1 VAFASSLDK
10 IGPLAGN
17 VADAAAV
24 VSVIAGHD
32 ENDSTSAAIDV
43 PDYASETRKPVQGLR
58 IGVPEDYFAEGIDA
72 EVKEKVESGIEL
84 LERLGCKRIPLHMP
98 HTDFATAVY
107 YVLATAEASSN
118 LARYDGVRYGLR
130 VPGATLTE
138 MYRNTR
144 ESGFGAEVK
153 RRIMLGTYVLSSG
166 YYDAYY
172 LRAQSVRTLVARD
185 FADAFKKTDVIV
197 TPTAPTAA
205 FGLGEKIADPLQM
218 YLADIYTVTGSL
230 AGVPGISVPC
240 GKNRAGLPIGMQIFG
255 PHFAEGRVLQVA
267 RAFEEAGGFGL

>member
-1 VAFASSLDK
+1 
-10 IGPLAGN
+10 
-17 VADAAAV
+17 
-24 VSVIAGHD
+24 
-32 ENDSTSAAIDV
+32 
-43 PDYASETRKPVQGLR
+43 LR
-58 IGVPEDYFAEGIDA
+58 IGVPEDYFAEGIDP
-72 EVKEKVESGIEL
+72 EVKEKVQSGIAL
-84 LERLGCKRIPLHMP
+84 LESLGCKRIPLHMP
-98 HTDFATAVY
+98 HTDYAIAVY
-107 YVLATAEASSN
+107 YIIATAEASSN

-144 ESGFGAEVK
+144 EGGFGAEVK

-172 LRAQSVRTLVARD
+172 LRAQSVRNLIARD
-185 FADAFKKTDVIV
+185 FADAFKKADVIV

-205 FGLGEKIADPLQM
+205 FGLGEKVADPLQM

-240 GKNRAGLPIGMQIFG
+240 GKNKAGLPIGMQIFG